1 MSPHPKG
8 TQMTPIIRPAL
19 ASVAAV
25 AAVIAGAQPATAAPH
40 GDYFVVN
47 TNDVTSPIIEA
58 GGAFADCTTVT
69 DLWGSAEQ
77 IGPNRLLFIGDKLVE
92 CDSGDV
98 TIHFNATINFNAGKK
113 TRGHWFV
120 VESTLPGVTDGFGTV
135 RGDNS
140 HCDPGPDGF
149 CILDVFA
156 GDVS

>member
-25 AAVIAGAQPATAAPH
+25 AAVIAGAPPATAAPH

-69 DLWGSAEQ
+69 DLWGTAEQ

-98 TIHFNATINFNAGKK
+98 TIHFNATINFNAGRK
-113 TRGHWFV
+113 TRGDWSV

>member
-69 DLWGSAEQ
+69 DLWGTAEQ

-98 TIHFNATINFNAGKK
+98 TIHFNATINFNAGRK
-113 TRGHWFV
+113 TRGDWSV